1 MYASSTAITT
11 LQGAFSDTGSIL
23 VVAIAAV
30 VAGAIALMGLGFGLR
45 HLKKWVTGKKF

>member
-1 MYASSTAITT
+1 MYASTTAIAT
-11 LQGAFSDTGSIL
+11 LGGAFTDTGSIL
-23 VVAIAAV
+23 TVAIASV